1 MTNARKAAI
10 EWIAD
15 LLFPRACVGCDREGS
30 FLCDACQS
38 TIPRKTTHRCPSCRR
53 VDTPYGVTCL
63 ACAKRH
69 ALDGIFAATPFQ
81 GNPVI
86 EEAIHVLKY
95 EFVTELARPL
105 GALLA
110 HAASETD
117 LPLPDVILPVPLHP
131 WRRRF
136 RGFNQASLIASVLAD
151 EMTPGLLIPL
161 RDDLLIRARFT
172 LPQARSDNAK
182 ERRRNLSGAFAL
194 NKGRSPR
201 KEIRGKTF
209 WIVDDVATTG
219 ATLEE
224 CARVLKRYG
233 AKKVF
238 GVVIAR

>member
-1 MTNARKAAI
+1 MPNADRITI

-38 TIPRKTTHRCPSCRR
+38 TIPKKMTHRCPFCRK
-53 VDTPYGVTCL
+53 VDTPYGATCL

-69 ALDGIFAATPFQ
+69 ELDGIFAAAPFQ
-81 GNPVI
+81 GNPVV

-110 HAASETD
+110 HATATTD
-117 LPLPDVILPVPLHP
+117 LPLPDFLVPVPLHP

-136 RGFNQASLIASVLAD
+136 RGFNQATLIARVLAQN
-151 EMTPGLLIPL
+151 MTPGLSVPI
-161 RDDLLIRARFT
+161 RDDILARTRFT
-172 LPQARSDNAK
+172 LSQARSKNAA
-182 ERRRNLSGAFAL
+182 ERRRNLSGAFSL
-194 NKGRSPR
+194 DKKHGSCKQIKR
-201 KEIRGKTF
+201 KTV
-209 WIVDDVATTG
+209 WLVDDVATTG
-219 ATLEE
+219 TTLEE
-224 CARVLKRYG
+224 CARVLKRHG

-238 GVVIAR
+238 GIVIAR